1 MEGQYLTKKVLTENI
16 PHIFVKSEELGSADT
31 YNETK
36 ILDTFKKLP
45 KDAQILIYKAALQLA
60 VIGFGNKNY
69 GFIRLNDKETIKLE
83 DIFKKYNV
91 KYLEKINMKYND
103 EELSA
108 RRLLRLFRFQIQDFI
123 RENKRPSYLY
133 LKYSNKDEKYIDI
146 CYPGGEHVVETKN
159 GAEYLIQTY
168 NNLDIT
174 KGTKFVQR
182 LQRVFIARGILSPEY
197 FINK

>member
-1 MEGQYLTKKVLTENI
+1 MEGQYLTKKVLIENI
-16 PHIFVKSEELGSADT
+16 PHIFVKSEELGSSDT

-60 VIGFGNKNY
+60 VIGYGNKNY
-69 GFIRLNDKETIKLE
+69 GFIRLTDKETIKLE

-91 KYLEKINMKYND
+91 KYLEKINVKYND

-133 LKYSNKDEKYIDI
+133 LKYSDKKPEYMDI
-146 CYPGGEHVVETKN
+146 CYPGGEHVVETKD
-159 GAEYLIQTY
+159 GAEYLVKTY
-168 NNLDIT
+168 NNLDIV

-182 LQRVFIARGILSPEY
+182 LQRVFIARGILPPEY

>member
-1 MEGQYLTKKVLTENI
+1 
-16 PHIFVKSEELGSADT
+16 LGSADT

-45 KDAQILIYKAALQLA
+45 KDAQTLIYKAALQLA
-60 VIGFGNKNY
+60 IIGYGNKNY
-69 GFIRLNDKETIKLE
+69 GFIRLTDKETIKLE

-91 KYLEKINMKYND
+91 KYLEKINVKYND

-108 RRLLRLFRFQIQDFI
+108 RRLLRLFRYQIQDFI

-133 LKYSNKDEKYIDI
+133 LKYSDKRPEYMDI
-146 CYPGGEHVVETKN
+146 CYPGGEHIVESKD
-159 GAEYLIQTY
+159 GAEYLIHTY
-168 NNLDIT
+168 NNLDII

-182 LQRVFIARGILSPEY
+182 LQRVFIARGILPPEY
-197 FINK
+197 FISK